1 MTNVDIVERIMKEIR
16 EIPLTRN
23 EFTDRAKRDDAL
35 VLILSDLVKGKKG
48 YIRFRRLN
56 TEYKT
61 EYKTEVGY
69 VE

>member
-1 MTNVDIVERIMKEIR
+1 MNEEDFVGTVMRRIR

-48 YIRFRRLN
+48 YIRFRRLD

-61 EYKTEVGY
+61 KVSYIE
-69 VE
+69 